1 MVDLGDCCGEKDRED
16 VLRGGAKEQGFLV
29 MEQWKLARARL

>member
-1 MVDLGDCCGEKDRED
+1 MVNLGDCRGEKDRDD
-16 VLRGGAKEQGFLV
+16 VLRGGAREQGFLV